1 MKNTL
6 KLLLL
11 LLVLGSCSNENE
23 SIPKENVAVQNNLSL
38 KEGLPPATAIPNV
51 YSAFTIVQNSLGGS
65 LPKRARLRINDNTIT
80 ELSSINS
87 GANTVAVSNIGD
99 VYVGGYEEDL
109 SNSYWPNYTKGK
121 IWKNGLNYFTS
132 SIGGEVRSVIT
143 QNNDVYF
150 IFGNSVYKNNIVL
163 YNLTCQPSNTCSY
176 GNVKLYKIYVYNSD
190 IYVVGGVSSNE
201 CGKYS
206 VVVWKNGNQT
216 NFFIPQTQIFPEYDA
231 QVDAAIYV
239 DNTGVYITGFFD
251 GGAKLWKNG
260 IQIVLPTTNLH
271 GSFSKSIT
279 GDQSF
284 IYIAA
289 SCDYTNDP
297 NENNMAGRLW
307 KMNKTTGIVTTEKL
321 YVGLRSCVV
330 SNNSSIYVG
339 GWTGIWKNN
348 SILYP
353 DYGNFS
359 NCIYVK

>member
-11 LLVLGSCSNENE
+11 LLVFWSCSNENE
-23 SIPKENVAVQNNLSL
+23 SIPKENVAVQSNLSL

-51 YSAFTIVQNSLGGS
+51 YSAFTIVQNSIGGQ
-65 LPKRARLRINDNTIT
+65 LPQRARLRINNTIT
-80 ELSSINS
+80 QLSSINS

-109 SNSYWPNYTKGK
+109 SNNYYPNYKKGK
-121 IWKNGLNYFTS
+121 VWKNGLNYFTS
-132 SIGGEVRSVIT
+132 LTGGAVTSVIT

-190 IYVVGGVSSNE
+190 VYVVGGVSNY

-216 NFFIPQTQIFPEYDA
+216 NFFNPQNEGYPEYE

-239 DNTGVYITGFFD
+239 DNTGVYTTGFFD

-260 IQIVLPTTNLH
+260 IQIVLPITNLQ

-279 GDQSF
+279 GDDSF

-289 SCDYTNDP
+289 SCSTTNDP
-297 NENNMAGRLW
+297 SENKMAGRLW

-330 SNNSSIYVG
+330 SNNGSIYVG